1 MVSEPNNLDSRALAD
16 AIALRYGGYAQ
27 VESVAL
33 GGSLASGAAGPG
45 SDIDLYVYLN
55 AELPVPA
62 RANIA
67 QETAS
72 YAEVDNRFWESGDEW
87 IDATSGAH
95 ADVTYRSL
103 VWIDTELTRVL
114 QRHEASV
121 GYSTC
126 LWHNVRSSIALFD
139 RAGWYSRLQQRAG
152 RPYPEELRRAIVAKN
167 HPILRETVSSY
178 RYQISGAVQRDDL
191 VSVNHRVAA
200 VLISYFDIL
209 FAVNRIPNPGEKRL
223 VELAVAQ
230 CSVIPPAMADQV
242 AALVA
247 AVPSGEVVLTCLD
260 RLVDN
265 LDAVLRAEGLIGS
278 QGPASW

>member
-1 MVSEPNNLDSRALAD
+1 MSERHDPDSRAVAD
-16 AIALRYGGYAQ
+16 AAAQAYGEYMQ
-27 VESVAL
+27 VESVVL
-33 GGSLASGAAGPG
+33 GGSFATGTASPG
-45 SDIDLYVYLN
+45 SDVDLYVYLN

-62 RANIA
+62 RAQIA
-67 QETAS
+67 QENAS
-72 YAEVDNRFWESGDEW
+72 YAEVDNRFWEYGDEW
-87 IDATSGAH
+87 LDAATGTH
-95 ADVTYRSL
+95 VDVTYRSL
-103 VWIDTELTRVL
+103 DWITSELDRVL
-114 QRHEASV
+114 QRYEASA

-126 LWHNVRSSIALFD
+126 LWHNVMSSIVLFD
-139 RAGWYSRLQQRAG
+139 GDDWFARLQQRAC

-167 HPILRETVSSY
+167 HPILRETASSY
-178 RYQISGAVQRDDL
+178 RYQIAAAVRRDDL

-200 VLISYFDIL
+200 LLASYFDIL
-209 FAVNRIPNPGEKRL
+209 FAVNRVPNPGEKRL
-223 VELAVAQ
+223 VELAAAQ

-265 LDAVLRAEGLIGS
+265 LDAVLRTEGLIGR